1 MGTDI
6 HELRILLSN
15 KRWSNQMTRIQKDEK
30 SDDDELISDIKK
42 RIKIVRKKKTEFVS
56 SIIKKVDMTK
66 LQMKSKQP
74 IIINNDMSPLFS
86 EIEQY
91 IYKKPWLRLQE
102 YHKIVK
108 LREYVKSLEAKER
121 DKKNLEELLI
131 NKLKNKELKNK
142 QVTYM
147 PEKEKI
153 MNIKGV
159 KELDKY
165 QVSDSDSS
173 NSDDN
178 E

>member
-74 IIINNDMSPLFS
+74 IIINNDMVIIFL
-86 EIEQY
+86 
-91 IYKKPWLRLQE
+91 
-102 YHKIVK
+102 
-108 LREYVKSLEAKER
+108 
-121 DKKNLEELLI
+121 
-131 NKLKNKELKNK
+131 
-142 QVTYM
+142 
-147 PEKEKI
+147 
-153 MNIKGV
+153 NIIIK
-159 KELDKY
+159 
-165 QVSDSDSS
+165 
-173 NSDDN
+173 
-178 E
+178 